1 MFVEGLE
8 PQSDLGLALDFPRW
22 VIQESRG
29 CHIQDQELVTFPVR
43 SPASSTRPGL
53 GTSEAQVSLEYKPWV
68 SFVKKIKLQEE
79 QRESR

>member
-8 PQSDLGLALDFPRW
+8 PQSDLGLALDFPSW

-68 SFVKKIKLQEE
+68 SFVKKYKTP
-79 QRESR
+79 RRAAGK